1 MQKIYN
7 LLPIM
12 MISKKNVN
20 GHKVNYEEYLI
31 ELLNASLNFMKITKS
46 ENFREITK
54 QSNGECDAEA
64 GDYQIDFK
72 LLVPTDFMQYK
83 TMSLPNIDYKNIKH
97 GFISV
102 NDNKNSLDETL
113 KIKANNAFVNYI
125 GNLCLKNKEELLN
138 IKDKES
144 ILKSSINNM
153 LVNKNILAFIPC
165 TFDDKTDGMS
175 FIKKIFGSLLS
186 IRDDLNKNTF
196 ITFLQGDYFYIIQY
210 DNGEYIL
217 FDKVHKIML
226 PTFNDLYKL
235 TYLV

>member
-1 MQKIYN
+1 
-7 LLPIM
+7 
-12 MISKKNVN
+12 
-20 GHKVNYEEYLI
+20 
-31 ELLNASLNFMKITKS
+31 
-46 ENFREITK
+46 
-54 QSNGECDAEA
+54 
-64 GDYQIDFK
+64 
-72 LLVPTDFMQYK
+72 
-83 TMSLPNIDYKNIKH
+83 
-97 GFISV
+97 
-102 NDNKNSLDETL
+102 
-113 KIKANNAFVNYI
+113 
-125 GNLCLKNKEELLN
+125 
-138 IKDKES
+138 
-144 ILKSSINNM
+144 M

-235 TYLV
+235 TYFV